1 MDDANIENL
10 YKSSQTALILVDL
23 QTFFYRDSKL
33 VSSAFP
39 DLGKN
44 VMELLESARSKG
56 QTIVHVRAVY
66 NHQQSKWM
74 RAFERINPDKADPEI
89 QNDCTEEFAKELP
102 GEIIIEK
109 HTFNGFQD
117 TGLEEK
123 LNALGIKS
131 VIVCGLVTGA
141 CVMSTA
147 NGAFQ
152 VGFNVG
158 IVPEC
163 CGDRTR
169 EQHDRMIASYG
180 NYIFDIISL
189 SKFKNLK

>member
-1 MDDANIENL
+1 MGETVQDL
-10 YKSSQTALILVDL
+10 YQSSKTAIVLVDL

-33 VSSAFP
+33 VSAAFP
-39 DLGKN
+39 KLGEN
-44 VMELLESARSKG
+44 VKELLACARSRG

-66 NHQQSKWM
+66 NHRQSKWM

-89 QNDCTEEFAKELP
+89 QNDCTEDFAREFP
-102 GEIIIEK
+102 GEIIVEK

-158 IVPEC
+158 IIPEC
-163 CGDRTR
+163 CGDRTQ

-180 NYIFDIISL
+180 DYIFDIISL
-189 SKFKNLK
+189 KGFKNLK